1 MSIDRILLIIIII
14 YLIISNLKKNKNI
27 EKFAVTD
34 DIKAAV
40 KEIYNS
46 DMESVRQLAIMSQ
59 KLLAGGLEIPGNVKI
74 TGNLEISG
82 AINNGGAINSGGA
95 INCAGAIN
103 SGGNIQS
110 KGEIKTLDTNNNE
123 KASLNNVLS
132 SLNSSVSSINISLG
146 TKIDNNAV
154 INLANDDNKSYKLST
169 ATVDSHPFL
178 SNETTRSNWGKPGIY
193 LITGKYLKYKGSS
206 CE

>member
-14 YLIISNLKKNKNI
+14 YLIISNKKKNKNI

-74 TGNLEISG
+74 TGNLEITG

-103 SGGNIQS
+103 CGGNVQS

-132 SLNSSVSSINISLG
+132 SLNSSVSSINTSLG
-146 TKIDNNAV
+146 TKIDNNASISLEDV
-154 INLANDDNKSYKLST
+154 NRANYKLSSWT
-169 ATVDSHPFL
+169 IDDITYTSDKPIKFYS
-178 SNETTRSNWGKPGIY
+178 WGQKAP
-193 LITGKYLKYKGSS
+193 LNYKWKISKV
-206 CE
+206 